1 MASALTGRRRAC
13 YPPAVRSAA
22 RIAIAVLM
30 LSSVLAP
37 LAHALTSIANRPH
50 ACCPQQTPPPD
61 ASPCQYA
68 APLACCSQS
77 GVPSGAVESPTAPV
91 AVGVALPAPAVVAP
105 ALVIVRGF
113 APGSPPILI
122 APLLRSTVLLL

>member
-1 MASALTGRRRAC
+1 MSSALTGLQRAC

-37 LAHALTSIANRPH
+37 LAHALTTVANRPH

-77 GVPSGAVESPTAPV
+77 GVPSGAVETPPAPV
-91 AVGVALPAPAVVAP
+91 AAGVALPLPVAALPAPMFA
-105 ALVIVRGF
+105 RGF
-113 APGSPPILI
+113 APGSPPMQI